1 MDTHNTET
9 ATHQQSFAILACNH
23 LSTMRTSPIGAQ
35 RNYLTPTRREKNSI
49 RNSPKRFAS
58 LLNFLLLRIE
68 VTLTVC
74 VVELARNRKKQA
86 PHGNLRQTEA
96 NTRNQRRQF
105 RINSLAINDFTYFF
119 TFFSK
124 FFSSFPH
131 GTCSLSV
138 SSEYLALEGYYLPFC
153 AAVPSNTTL
162 RMRTVTGVS
171 RHGTRLL
178 RSSEGCL
185 NNHLRASATC
195 RYAPL
200 DHNSHGTRPG
210 IFGLSCSR
218 FTRRYWGNPC

>member
-119 TFFSK
+119 TFFPKS
-124 FFSSFPH
+124 FSSFPH

-138 SSEYLALEGYYLPFC
+138 SRKYLALDGYYHPFC

-162 RMRTVTGVS
+162 EN
-171 RHGTRLL
+171 RLL
-178 RSSEGCL
+178 KHVPSDQLRGYYPLRLAVSTTNYTRRSCRTRFCRL
-185 NNHLRASATC
+185 QFASG
-195 RYAPL
+195 YPL
-200 DHNSHGTRPG
+200 EITN
-210 IFGLSCSR
+210 LSCSR
-218 FTRRYWGNPC
+218 FTRRY